1 MRSIRA
7 LLGHELTGPL
17 IRYGIAG
24 GCVALVYLGVPLLLH
39 DVVGIPIEVAIP
51 IAYVLALMLHFNLQR
66 HFVFRHIDEFAL
78 STRQQI
84 GRYAMIAA
92 VQYPMTA
99 LATAFL
105 PGLLHISSDAA
116 FLIISLSISLT
127 AFLMLRGHVFHPTVE
142 EEVIMEEQAE
152 RRESDLETDS
162 AEFQRPTVDAV
173 SGP

>member
-39 DVVGIPIEVAIP
+39 DVVGVPIEVAIP
-51 IAYVLALMLHFNLQR
+51 IAYVLALTLHFNLQR

-92 VQYPMTA
+92 VQYPTTA

-142 EEVIMEEQAE
+142 EELIIEEQAE
-152 RRESDLETDS
+152 RSESTVEPDGDGLE
-162 AEFQRPTVDAV
+162 RPTADAL
-173 SGP
+173 GP